1 MIDDTMECALT
12 CEEVLQEREWGA
24 VDGGVDRA
32 CCGKSAGDNLASYFT
47 VNSAGTWADMRGRF
61 RKVFDRAQLVM

>member
-12 CEEVLQEREWGA
+12 CEEVLQEREWVA

-32 CCGKSAGDNLASYFT
+32 CRGKSAGDNLASYFT
-47 VNSAGTWADMRGRF
+47 VNSVGT
-61 RKVFDRAQLVM
+61 